1 MSNATRSR
9 AVRLAKIALRL
20 GLAGHRIEPE
30 KAKNLP
36 VHAEPDGVPP
46 EAAFPPSA
54 AGAKEISAAG
64 EGRRRKKSP

>member
-1 MSNATRSR
+1 MSNPTRSR

-20 GLAGHRIEPE
+20 GLAGHRIEPA

-54 AGAKEISAAG
+54 AGDNEISAAG
-64 EGRRRKKSP
+64 KGRNRKKSP

>member
-1 MSNATRSR
+1 MSNPTRSR

-20 GLAGHRIEPE
+20 GLAGHRIEPA
-30 KAKNLP
+30 KAENLP

-46 EAAFPPSA
+46 EAAFPSSPSRTNENPA
-54 AGAKEISAAG
+54 VG